1 MWQKLSALP
10 IFAFVVLAEPL
21 RALAQSST
29 DSPPSRGY
37 GPGMHMWGEGYGPFW
52 WGGPTIMILFWVLVI
67 GAIVAI
73 VSYFLRGGHHGHG
86 AHMGPPP
93 WHAGDRAWGDP
104 THSALQILS
113 ERFARG
119 EIPKD
124 EYEDKKAALL
134 SGARR

>member
-21 RALAQSST
+21 RALAQSSP
-29 DSPPSRGY
+29 DSPSRGY
-37 GPGMHMWGEGYGPFW
+37 GPGPWHMWSDGYGPFW
-52 WGGPTIMILFWVLVI
+52 WGGPIIMILFWVLVI

-73 VSYFLRGGHHGHG
+73 VSYFMRGGQHGYG
-86 AHMGPPP
+86 AHMGPP

-104 THSALQILS
+104 AHSAMQILG

>member
-1 MWQKLSALP
+1 MWQKLSALS
-10 IFAFVVLAEPL
+10 IFAFVVLVEPL
-21 RALAQSST
+21 RAFAQSSP
-29 DSPPSRGY
+29 DSPSRGY
-37 GPGMHMWGEGYGPFW
+37 GPGPWHMWGDGYGAFW
-52 WGGPTIMILFWVLVI
+52 WGGPIVMILFWVLVI

-73 VSYFLRGGHHGHG
+73 VSYFMRGGQHGYG
-86 AHMGPPP
+86 AHMGPP

-104 THSALQILS
+104 AHSAMQILG

>member
-21 RALAQSST
+21 RAFAQSSP
-29 DSPPSRGY
+29 DSPSRGY
-37 GPGMHMWGEGYGPFW
+37 GPGPWHMWGDGYGAFW
-52 WGGPTIMILFWVLVI
+52 WGGPIIMILFWVLVI
-67 GAIVAI
+67 GAIVAMI
-73 VSYFLRGGHHGHG
+73 SYFMRGGQHGYG
-86 AHMGPPP
+86 AHMGPP

-104 THSALQILS
+104 AHSAMQILG

>member
-10 IFAFVVLAEPL
+10 IFAFVVLVEPL
-21 RALAQSST
+21 QALAQSSP
-29 DSPPSRGY
+29 DSLPSRGY
-37 GPGMHMWGEGYGPFW
+37 GPGMHMWGDGYGPFW
-52 WGGPTIMILFWVLVI
+52 WGGPIMMILFWVLVI
-67 GAIVAI
+67 GAVVAI
-73 VSYFLRGGHHGHG
+73 VAFFMRGGRRGDG
-86 AHMGPPP
+86 AHRGSSR
-93 WHAGDRAWGDP
+93 HAGGDP
-104 THSALQILS
+104 MHSALQILG